1 MSLKSFR
8 TQTSVLALCAGAF
21 FATAAFAQPENQT
34 QNQPR
39 RATVVEEVT
48 ITAERR
54 EVNLQ
59 TAAISATVLDADQ
72 LEAQNVVGLTSL
84 QFAAPGLQISDYSS
98 ANTFNI
104 RGIGQSQVDIDL
116 PSGVVIYRDGV
127 PTLTGYF
134 QNAPYYDMAG
144 VEVLRGPQ
152 GTFVGKSAAAGAV
165 FIRTRDP
172 QLGER
177 LTGEIMLAAGNR
189 SAFEEELILNQ
200 PIGDTVAIRLAIH
213 AEQRG
218 SLFDSIRSNPVPGST
233 NIYEQAWTGSD
244 DRNLISARLGIL
256 WMPNDH
262 FRAVLKIDGDY
273 LFFGSH
279 ITSGIN
285 PTTGEEEDVSNPIA
299 NGINIYRDEG
309 LRSSLNMRWTFAND
323 IALNSLTG
331 FSTVNTRANWDSNGS
346 DPTASGFVSA
356 GTFENYSQEFNLIS
370 PDEGRF
376 RWVTGVFYQY
386 YTNHIPTIDA
396 QGFGIFNPLSGTLA
410 LLATPWDKNE
420 TSYAIFG
427 QAAFDITDRLEI
439 QVGARWS
446 HYEFDQ
452 FTEFTLPVFGNIPFT
467 EPAGGVRQDFSENSI
482 DWKVNLN
489 YEINDTQFIYG
500 LISRGH
506 SPGSINIFPNP
517 ITPARHSEYGEMEVI
532 NYEAGWKGQFFDRRL
547 RTQVDIYYQTFDGY
561 QASFAFPVTGI
572 PDINNVTEFRAAQTT
587 SKIYGIEIGAQ
598 ANFGDLVWNVGFAYN
613 RSRLGD
619 FGTITN
625 PFAGL
630 FTPAEPA
637 TIRLDGARTPFS
649 PEVTFNAGVAYT
661 FHLDDIANG
670 ATLTPRLDVI
680 YHSDSYANLYQ
691 NRATLLEG
699 QTLLNAGLRFENGN
713 WWVQAWGTNLTDERY
728 PGAKQNVTGTSGF
741 VEGIVYMAPPRL
753 FGVRVGRRF

>member
-1 MSLKSFR
+1 MTSLKSFR
-8 TQTSVLALCAGAF
+8 TQTSVLTLCVAASL
-21 FATAAFAQPENQT
+21 ATAAYAQPEQS
-34 QNQPR
+34 QPR
-39 RATVVEEVT
+39 RGATQVDEVT

-59 TAAISATVLDADQ
+59 TAAISATVLDAEQ

-172 QLGER
+172 VLGER
-177 LTGEIMLAAGNR
+177 LTGDITLGAGNHEF
-189 SAFEEELILNQ
+189 FEETLILNQ
-200 PIGDTVAIRLAIH
+200 PIGDTMAVRLSIH

-218 SLFDSIRSNPVPGST
+218 SLFDSITSNPVPGST

-244 DRNLISARLGIL
+244 RRNLISGRLGVL
-256 WMPNDH
+256 WMPNER
-262 FRAVLKIDGDY
+262 FRAVFKIDADY

-285 PTTGEEEDVSNPIA
+285 PVTGVEEDVSNPIA

-309 LRSSLNMRWTFAND
+309 VRSSLNMRWNFGSGV
-323 IALNSLTG
+323 ALNSLTG

-346 DPTASGFVSA
+346 NPLASGFVSA
-356 GTFENYSQEFNLIS
+356 GTFTNYSQEFNLIS

-376 RWVTGVFYQY
+376 RWVAGVFYQY
-386 YTNHIPTIDA
+386 YTNHIPGVEA
-396 QGFGIFNPLSGTLA
+396 QGFGIFNTLSGTLP

-427 QAAFDITDRLEI
+427 QGAFDITDRLEL

-452 FTEFTLPVFGNIPFT
+452 FTQFTLPVFGNIPFT
-467 EPAGGVRQDFSENSI
+467 EPAGGVRQDFEEDSI

-489 YEINDTQFIYG
+489 YDISDTQFVYG
-500 LISRGH
+500 LVSRGH

-517 ITPARHSEYGEMEVI
+517 ITPAQHSSYGEMEVI

-547 RTQVDIYYQTFDGY
+547 RTQMDVYYQTFEGY
-561 QASFAFPVTGI
+561 QAAFAFPVQGI

-587 SKIYGIEIGAQ
+587 SKIWGVEIGAQ
-598 ANFGDLVWNVGFAYN
+598 AHFGDLEWNVGFAYN
-613 RSRLGD
+613 KSRLGN
-619 FGTITN
+619 FGLIQN
-625 PFAGL
+625 PFAG
-630 FTPAEPA
+630 FFGQPA
-637 TIRLDGARTPFS
+637 TITLDGARTPFS

-661 FHLDDIANG
+661 FHLDNVAAG
-670 ATLTPRLDVI
+670 ATLTPRIDVI

-699 QTLLNAGLRFENGN
+699 QTLLNAGVRFGNGP
-713 WWVQAWGTNLTDERY
+713 WWVQAWGTNLTDDRN
-728 PGAKQNVTGTSGF
+728 PGAKQNVSGSTGQFLGS
-741 VEGIVYMAPPRL
+741 VYMAPPRL
-753 FGVRVGRRF
+753 FGIRIGRSF